1 MTMKK
6 YLLLFCFKTLVFSTN
21 AQIFTTRTTDESIT
35 ITPKGIQS
43 KFNTTPSTSNIMLGN
58 DAGKNLTGGNNIAI
72 GENSLTNTTTGVS
85 NISVGTDAL
94 KNNTFGYS
102 NIAIGVSALLN
113 NVANNGST
121 AIGLAAMANA
131 DNRAVD
137 GLFTYNTA
145 VGMHALFGSI
155 TPANNIGF
163 FNTAIGALSLKEN
176 SSGTFNTALGYGSL
190 YSNSEG
196 HYNVAL
202 GMSALYSNKANNRS
216 TAIGY
221 YSMFWADNRTVG
233 RNTYNTAVGFQA
245 LKGSI
250 IIANNT
256 GQYNTAI
263 GDEAMFGNSGGS
275 HNSAL
280 GVSVLRAN
288 LTGNNNSAVGKEAL
302 SNNETGSDNTVLGY
316 QAGYSNI
323 SGSRNVFIGFKAG
336 YNHDAD
342 DMLIIENSD
351 GNRALIRGDFAN
363 DKVGINRLR
372 TDLDART
379 ETFQVNGDA
388 FKFAGTGNWVIPS
401 DRRLKENIVYLSS
414 QEMLD
419 KVLKMKGVTYNW
431 IDKTRGADTV
441 YGFIAQDL
449 QSIFPE
455 NIKTDKEGFLSASYG
470 AYDPMII
477 ESIKA
482 LNQKIENL
490 QNENLQLKSHNEK
503 LLKRLDTIEARLNN

>member
-1 MTMKK
+1 MKK
-6 YLLLFCFKTLVFSTN
+6 YLLLLGFHLLIFSAN
-21 AQIFTTRTTDESIT
+21 AQIFTTRATDESIT
-35 ITPKGIQS
+35 ITPRGIQS
-43 KFNTTPSTSNIMLGN
+43 KFNTTPTSSNVMLGS
-58 DAGKNLTGGNNIAI
+58 DAGKNLTGGNNVAI
-72 GENSLTNTTTGVS
+72 GQNSLTNTTTGVS
-85 NISVGTDAL
+85 NTSIGTDAL
-94 KNNTFGYS
+94 KNNTVGYS

-137 GLFTYNTA
+137 GEFTYNTA
-145 VGMHALFGSI
+145 IGMYSLFGSI
-155 TPANNIGF
+155 TPANNTGY
-163 FNTAIGALSLKEN
+163 FNTAIGALSIKEN
-176 SSGTFNTALGYGSL
+176 SSGAFNSALGYGSL
-190 YSNSEG
+190 YNNTEG
-196 HYNVAL
+196 NFNVAL
-202 GMSALYSNKANNRS
+202 GMSTLFSNKANSRS

-221 YSMFWADNRTVG
+221 YSMFWADNRTIG

-250 IIANNT
+250 ITANNT

-263 GDEAMFGNSGGS
+263 GDEAMLGNSGGS
-275 HNSAL
+275 HNSVL
-280 GVSVLRAN
+280 GVSVLKAN
-288 LTGNNNSAVGKEAL
+288 LTGNNNAAVGKEGL
-302 SNNETGSDNTVLGY
+302 YSNETGSDNTVLGY
-316 QAGYSNI
+316 QAGYTNV

-342 DMLIIENSD
+342 DMLVIENSD

-363 DKVGINRLR
+363 DKVGINRVKN
-372 TDLDART
+372 DLDART

-414 QEMLD
+414 EQMLD

-431 IDKTRGADTV
+431 IDKTRGADTI

-449 QSIFPE
+449 QQIFPE

-490 QNENLQLKSHNEK
+490 QNENLQLKSHNGK
-503 LLKRLDTIEARLNN
+503 LLKRLDNIEARLNN

>member
-1 MTMKK
+1 MKK
-6 YLLLFCFKTLVFSTN
+6 LLLILGFCLVKISAN

-43 KFNTTPSTSNIMLGN
+43 KFNTSPPTSNVMLGN
-58 DAGKNLTGGNNIAI
+58 DAGKNLTGGNNVAI
-72 GENSLTNTTTGVS
+72 GQNSMTNTTTGLS
-85 NISVGTDAL
+85 NISIGTDAM
-94 KNNTFGYS
+94 KNNTVGYS

-121 AIGLAAMANA
+121 AIGLASMANA
-131 DNRAVD
+131 DNRPVD
-137 GLFTYNTA
+137 GQFTYNTA
-145 VGMHALFGSI
+145 VGMHSLFGSI
-155 TPANNIGF
+155 TPANNTGIY
-163 FNTAIGALSLKEN
+163 NTAIGALAMKEN
-176 SSGTFNTALGYGSL
+176 SSGTLNTALGYGAL
-190 YSNSEG
+190 F
-196 HYNVAL
+196 YNTTGSYNTAL
-202 GMSALYSNKANNRS
+202 GTNALFFNKANSRS

-221 YSMFWADNRTVG
+221 NSMFWADNRTTG
-233 RNTYNTAVGFQA
+233 RNTYNTAIGFQA
-245 LKGSI
+245 LKGSP

-263 GDEAMFGNSGGS
+263 GDEAMFLNSSGNA
-275 HNSAL
+275 NSAL
-280 GVSVLRAN
+280 GVSVLSAN
-288 LTGNNNSAVGKEAL
+288 STGNNNSAIGKEAL
-302 SNNETGSDNTVLGY
+302 YSNETGSDNTVVGY
-316 QAGYSNI
+316 QAGYTNN

-336 YNHDAD
+336 YNHDVD
-342 DMLIIENSD
+342 DMLVIENSD

-363 DKVGINRLR
+363 DKVGINRLK

-401 DRRLKENIVYLSS
+401 DKRLKENIVYLSS

-419 KVLKMKGVTYNW
+419 KVLRMKGVTYNW
-431 IDKTRGADTV
+431 IDKTRGTDTV

-449 QSIFPE
+449 QKVFPE

-490 QNENLQLKSHNEK
+490 QNENIQLKSHNEK